1 MSAEDRV
8 RLMHQ
13 AWRQLDYDL
22 VQGRPDFWEMV
33 MREFNITKQE
43 AIILLEEMDRYPS

>member
-13 AWRQLDYDL
+13 AWRQLDYDF
-22 VQGRPDFWEMV
+22 VQGRPDFLEMV

>member
-22 VQGRPDFWEMV
+22 VQGRPDLLEMV

-43 AIILLEEMDRYPS
+43 AIILLEEMDKYPQ